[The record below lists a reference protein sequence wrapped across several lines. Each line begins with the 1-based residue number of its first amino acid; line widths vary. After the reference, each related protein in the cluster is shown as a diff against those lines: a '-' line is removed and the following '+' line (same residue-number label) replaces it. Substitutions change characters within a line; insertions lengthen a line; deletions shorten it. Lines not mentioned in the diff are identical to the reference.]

1 MEQQEQ
7 KRVLQSELL
16 EKGMVVIRKVLD
28 EHEFTMNRE
37 QMFDYVNFELTMNN
51 VITQVKT
58 IESKS
63 PEELRELAKKSIEAD
78 MNTIDAEGH

>member
-51 VITQVKT
+51 VITQYKT

-78 MNTIDAEGH
+78 TNTIDA